1 MIIVNERVEHIKFGF
16 GVITEV
22 KDHRIW
28 VQFKDMIGTKV
39 FLYPEAFE
47 KFLKAVNPTVENN
60 VLEEWY
66 RKQEQIEL
74 EMERKEKERE
84 AAELEAKNVKLE
96 LAKKKSAAKST
107 KKKH

>member
-28 VQFKDMIGTKV
+28 VQFQDMIGTKA

-47 KFLKAVNPTVENN
+47 KFMKAVNPEVENN
-60 VLEEWY
+60 ILEEWHN
-66 RKQEQIEL
+66 KQEQIEL
-74 EMERKEKERE
+74 ELERKEIERE
-84 AAELEAKNVKLE
+84 NAELEEKKSKLQ
-96 LAKKKSAAKST
+96 LTKKKSSSKST
-107 KKKH
+107 KKKL